1 MGWPGA
7 SKAGV
12 LRVHNVSFLMNE
24 LDRWVMQTYPVFV
37 IIYAPTSALKCDR
50 IVDPWEVTIRQ
61 VVRMPR
67 FAQGLSDVYLYMEN

>member
-50 IVDPWEVTIRQ
+50 IVDP
-61 VVRMPR
+61 
-67 FAQGLSDVYLYMEN
+67 